1 MGRVFSSIGLT
12 LLFLAGSVAAASA
25 LEPPQDLA
33 GLQLVHSRQGA
44 EALAEIERLHDKSIP
59 ITAGYVAHYGTQ
71 SPMAM
76 LYVSQAQ
83 DEEVAQQ

>member
-1 MGRVFSSIGLT
+1 MRQGFRWIGIAP
-12 LLFLAGSVAAASA
+12 LLLVGWVAAASA
-25 LEPPQDLA
+25 LEVPQELA
-33 GLQLVHSRQGA
+33 GLRLVHSQQGS
-44 EALAEIERLHDKSIP
+44 EAQAEIERLHGKSIP
-59 ITAGYVAHYGTQ
+59 ITAGYVAHYGAQ